1 LENTAEVEDPIMR
14 LFSKTRRICGSAALD
29 RSHGEFTKSEK
40 DAAEPERTE
49 RLLAAPFTLFHTRA
63 GDAHDAISLFWLARS
78 TGNGLPGS
86 FYDFV
91 CYMVMLALAVVY
103 GLENVV
109 AERGEGA
116 QRAQAISVLSLQMGL
131 ALYVFVL
138 RPSVDR
144 LENVQ
149 NWLQMGFEGAATFLL
164 LLPLFVPDVP
174 VSTSS
179 VAAFFGTLIAV
190 FIPILTKLY
199 DVLIVPLVAWRAD
212 GGTLASLGPLLVATI
227 IAIPACAHTLSAQYL
242 LCQPL

>member
-1 LENTAEVEDPIMR
+1 MIPP
-14 LFSKTRRICGSAALD
+14 RR
-29 RSHGEFTKSEK
+29 
-40 DAAEPERTE
+40 
-49 RLLAAPFTLFHTRA
+49 
-63 GDAHDAISLFWLARS
+63 
-78 TGNGLPGS
+78 
-86 FYDFV
+86 
-91 CYMVMLALAVVY
+91 VVSR
-103 GLENVV
+103 VT
-109 AERGEGA
+109 GEGA